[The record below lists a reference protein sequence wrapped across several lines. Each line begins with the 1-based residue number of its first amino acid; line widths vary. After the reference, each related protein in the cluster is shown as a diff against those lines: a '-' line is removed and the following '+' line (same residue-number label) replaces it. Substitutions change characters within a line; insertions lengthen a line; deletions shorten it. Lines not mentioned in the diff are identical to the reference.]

1 MSLVRVDAERCTLC
15 GACLEECPFRL
26 LEMETE
32 DSIPAPRAMAGRSA
46 QERCI
51 NCGHCAVVCP
61 TAALTVYPTP
71 RSTIPGGSLPP
82 VVPERQGPK
91 DCPPILP
98 ELGVSREQVD
108 QLLMARRT
116 HRAYLDRQ
124 IPRETLEELVRV
136 AAYAP
141 TPHNSQMAR
150 WMIISNKSEIRRI
163 GQSVID
169 FMKDSA
175 RDREPGT
182 GARSPW
188 DYHATDSDVIV
199 DLWEKGEDSIFRG
212 APHLVIVHGPDLSKG
227 PRVPQAQ
234 FIINMSF
241 LELAAC
247 ARGLG
252 TVWIGF
258 LMAASQLWRPTAEA
272 IGLPGGQVVHAAM
285 GVGYPRNVYRRIPR
299 RNGPQIAWR

>member
-32 DSIPAPRAMAGRSA
+32 HSVPAPRATAERSA

-71 RSTIPGGSLPP
+71 RSTIPGGSLPS
-82 VVPERQGPK
+82 VVPAQQGPE

-98 ELGVSREQVD
+98 ELSVSPEQVD

-116 HRAYLDRQ
+116 HRAYRERQ
-124 IPRETLEELVRV
+124 IPRETLEGLVRV

-150 WMIISNKSEIRRI
+150 WIIISDKSEIRRI

-175 RDREPGT
+175 RDQDPGA
-182 GARSPW
+182 GARSSW
-188 DYHATDSDVIV
+188 DYRGTDSDLIV
-199 DLWEKGEDSIFRG
+199 ALWDEGEDSILRG
-212 APHLVIVHGPDLSKG
+212 APHLVIAYGPDFSQG
-227 PRVPQAQ
+227 PRVPQTQ
-234 FIINMSF
+234 FIINMTY

-258 LMAASQLWRPTAEA
+258 LMAASQLWPPTAQA
-272 IGLPGGQVVHAAM
+272 IGLPEGQVVHAAM
-285 GVGYPRNVYRRIPR
+285 SIGYPRNVYRRIPL
-299 RNGPQIAWR
+299 RNGPQITWR